1 LFIASAISSDR
12 LITRLNLTAIGNKID
27 DSHKFN
33 NAAQRDGSF
42 HFQGSG
48 FFLKSWL
55 PGFARVRMRIFPP
68 FLKALWAAALF
79 AGATAFAQSQAPAP
93 AKPSHAP
100 HTLPL
105 TKFYDTPN
113 PLPIGKPGELIR
125 SEPFGE
131 YDLPYEISAVRIL
144 YHSRS
149 PSGEDVAVSGVVLV
163 PDGAPPAGG
172 WPVIAWAHDF
182 IGSARQCAP
191 SLRRNLKQGPLLS
204 MYVGVGYAVVAS
216 DYAGLGTSSSN
227 AALDMRSNALDV
239 IYSIPA
245 ARAALPQLGTKW
257 VAAGYSHGGLAAVG
271 VAETGSEVDDP
282 SYLGAIAISGV
293 AGAQEIFERLAQG
306 PSRRVLVFLAQG
318 IKTVFPEFRVEEM
331 LTDKAIPLYQ
341 HISHACEAG
350 LGPEL
355 TANEMLKSGWENNRY
370 VKEFFTRNT
379 PGRKPV
385 RGPLLLISGEAD
397 PEVPSALAETVVAR
411 LCKQKDRVLF
421 VQYPGLDAS
430 AVLKES
436 VSEQI
441 SWIQAR
447 FAGLPAPSN
456 CPCTGGG
463 T

>member
-1 LFIASAISSDR
+1 M
-12 LITRLNLTAIGNKID
+12 K
-27 DSHKFN
+27 
-33 NAAQRDGSF
+33 
-42 HFQGSG
+42 
-48 FFLKSWL
+48 
-55 PGFARVRMRIFPP
+55 IFPP
-68 FLKALWAAALF
+68 FLKAFWAVALF
-79 AGATAFAQSQAPAP
+79 AGATAFAQSQGHAP

-100 HTLPL
+100 RTLPL

-113 PLPIGKPGELIR
+113 PLPVGKPGELIR

-149 PSGEDVAVSGVVLV
+149 SSGEDVAVSGVALV
-163 PDGAPPAGG
+163 PHGTPRAGG

-191 SLRRNLKQGPLLS
+191 SLLRNLNEGPLLS
-204 MYVGVGYAVVAS
+204 MYVGLGYAVVAS
-216 DYAGLGTSSSN
+216 DYAGLGTSFPN

-239 IYSIPA
+239 IYSVPA
-245 ARAALPQLGTKW
+245 ARAALPQLGAKW
-257 VAAGYSHGGLAAVG
+257 VAAGYSQGGLAAVA
-271 VAETGSEVDDP
+271 VAEAESEVRDP
-282 SYLGAIAISGV
+282 NYLGAIAISGV
-293 AGAQEIFERLAQG
+293 AEAQEIFERLAQE
-306 PSRRVLVFLAQG
+306 PTHRMLVFLAQG
-318 IKTVFPEFRVEEM
+318 IKTVFPDFRVEEM

-341 HISHACEAG
+341 HISHACEAS

-355 TANEMLKSGWENNRY
+355 AADEMLKPGWENKRY

-385 RGPLLLISGEAD
+385 YGPLLLISGEAD
-397 PEVPSALAETVVAR
+397 PEVPSALTATAVAR

-421 VQYPGLDAS
+421 VQYPGVNAS
-430 AVLKES
+430 TVIGDS

-441 SWIQAR
+441 SWIRAR

-456 CPCTGGG
+456 CP
-463 T
+463 

>member
-1 LFIASAISSDR
+1 
-12 LITRLNLTAIGNKID
+12 
-27 DSHKFN
+27 
-33 NAAQRDGSF
+33 
-42 HFQGSG
+42 
-48 FFLKSWL
+48 
-55 PGFARVRMRIFPP
+55 MRTFPP
-68 FLKALWAAALF
+68 VLKVLWAAALF
-79 AGATAFAQSQAPAP
+79 AGATAFEQSQAPAL
-93 AKPSHAP
+93 AKPSHARR
-100 HTLPL
+100 TLPL

-113 PLPIGKPGELIR
+113 PLPVGKPGELIR
-125 SEPFGE
+125 SEPFDE

-163 PDGAPPAGG
+163 PDGTPPAGR

-182 IGSARQCAP
+182 VGSARQCAP
-191 SLRRNLKQGPLLS
+191 SLLRNLNEGPLLS
-204 MYVGVGYAVVAS
+204 MYVGLGYAVVAS
-216 DYAGLGTSSSN
+216 DYAGLGTNFPN
-227 AALDMRSNALDV
+227 AALDMQSNALDV

-257 VAAGYSHGGLAAVG
+257 VAAGYSQGGLAAVG
-271 VAETGSEVDDP
+271 VAEAGSEVGDP

-293 AGAQEIFERLAQG
+293 AEAQEIFERLAQG
-306 PSRRVLVFLAQG
+306 RVHRMLVFLAQG

-331 LTDKAIPLYQ
+331 LIDKAIPLYQ
-341 HISHACEAG
+341 HISDACQAS

-355 TANEMLKSGWENNRY
+355 TANEMLKPGWENNRY

-385 RGPLLLISGEAD
+385 HGPLLLISGEAD
-397 PEVPSALAETVVAR
+397 PEVPSALTATVVAR

-421 VQYPGLDAS
+421 VKYPGLNAS
-430 AVLKES
+430 AVIGDS

-441 SWIQAR
+441 SWIRAR

-456 CPCTGGG
+456 CP
-463 T
+463 